1 MWPDQQPPGGAQ
13 NPQQN
18 PYQQPGY
25 QQQPNPYQQ
34 PGYQQYPQQ
43 GQQQGA
49 GPYPQQGQPGAGP
62 YPQQGQPG
70 AGQYPG
76 AAGPYG
82 QQQPPWGQQPPTVPI
97 QQPPQGGGNGGGNR
111 TKLIAIVAA
120 AAVVVAACVTGALVL
135 GGSKDDKA
143 DGKNGG
149 STSPSPTGASS
160 SPASTDNPRA
170 AESEKPTVPGW
181 KVVVNP
187 KWGIAYDVPSDW
199 QAQAPDMEVGFEDQ
213 KSTDGKP
220 LIVMSGTAEDQP
232 KWCTSDDNK
241 DGRTDDT
248 PLAVVGSKGASGA
261 KSTDQIAVNTP
272 AWWVYGGYTQPD
284 KKSITFDK
292 KATPFTTT
300 SGIKGSY
307 AWARSSGTPQKGK
320 CASDGKALTFGFQN
334 SAHDY
339 VSFNFYGA
347 KGVQGEVPQATIMK
361 ILGSVRLHGAP
372 TSN

>member
-25 QQQPNPYQQ
+25 QQPNPYQQ
-34 PGYQQYPQQ
+34 PGYQQYPQA
-43 GQQQGA
+43 GQN
-49 GPYPQQGQPGAGP
+49 PQ
-62 YPQQGQPG
+62 
-70 AGQYPG
+70 AGQYPQAG
-76 AAGPYG
+76 QQPQAGQYPQAGPYG
-82 QQQPPWGQQPPTVPI
+82 QQPQWGQQQPTVPI
-97 QQPPQGGGNGGGNR
+97 QGPPQGGGDGGGR

-120 AAVVVAACVTGALVL
+120 AAVVVAACVTGYLVL
-135 GGSKDDKA
+135 NGGSKNDKA
-143 DGKNGG
+143 DDRT
-149 STSPSPTGASS
+149 SQSPSAAP
-160 SPASTDNPRA
+160 STPSAGDNPRA
-170 AESEKPTVPGW
+170 TESEKPTVPGW

-187 KWGIAYDVPSDW
+187 KWGIAFDVPADW
-199 QAQAPDMEVGFEDQ
+199 QAQAPDLEVGFEDH
-213 KSTDGKP
+213 KSTSGKP

-232 KWCTSDDNK
+232 QWCTSDDNK

-248 PLAVVGSKGASGA
+248 PLAVVGTKGASGA
-261 KSTDQIAVNTP
+261 KSTDQIAINTP

-284 KKSITFDK
+284 KKSVTFDK
-292 KATPFTTT
+292 KATPFTTA

-307 AWARSSGTPQKGK
+307 GWARSSGTPQKGK

-347 KGVQGEVPQATIMK
+347 KGVQDEVPDATVLK
-361 ILGSVRLHGAP
+361 ILGTVRLHGTP
-372 TSN
+372 TSD